1 MKSFEQEDRAR
12 FLQFVTGTS
21 RVPLQ
26 GFSSLEGMNG
36 PQKFQIHRDDRST
49 ERLPCAHTW
58 YDNQHCDNICYYYLF
73 CAVLISWI
81 YLLMRLTINYELNC
95 CLPSGNALKDLDLP
109 NNKYFM
115 YIAYNTDYNARNYII
130 LIISNLESYCAEWLG
145 CVRNS
150 MVLSLSSL
158 L

>member
-58 YDNQHCDNICYYYLF
+58 YDTVVLVLTFVICF
-73 CAVLISWI
+73 CAALISWI
-81 YLLMRLTINYELNC
+81 YLLTRLTINYELNC
-95 CLPSGNALKDLDLP
+95 
-109 NNKYFM
+109 F
-115 YIAYNTDYNARNYII
+115 
-130 LIISNLESYCAEWLG
+130 
-145 CVRNS
+145 
-150 MVLSLSSL
+150 
-158 L
+158 